1 MTTRRSVL
9 QRQLLDILEERVFK
23 VLDLVHVESLR
34 THIADYGMATWFDI
48 SQTSSSGWQVCMSDW
63 KQTLCATLVAAS
75 TRSSDVSHIS
85 PL

>member
-1 MTTRRSVL
+1 M
-9 QRQLLDILEERVFK
+9 FK

-48 SQTSSSGWQVCMSDW
+48 SQTSSAGWQVCMSDW

-75 TRSSDVSHIS
+75 AKVPPALRCFPHQPTVRH
-85 PL
+85 